1 MEMFIKKKK
10 RKEEGKSGRV
20 KRRGGKR
27 GESKQK
33 SEGKIG
39 RRMESLLE
47 REERSENKMT
57 SRARWK

>member
-1 MEMFIKKKK
+1 MEMFIKKKL
-10 RKEEGKSGRV
+10 KEEGKSGRV

-33 SEGKIG
+33 SEAKIG